1 MENLSSLFMVAL
13 LLCTAML
20 TCTARPEPADFPS
33 FTISAADILSLEMM
47 ESKLYEAAGES
58 CEKDDDED
66 CLTRRTILTAHLD
79 YIYTQNN
86 P

>member
-1 MENLSSLFMVAL
+1 MFHFLIHICLITFQ
-13 LLCTAML
+13 
-20 TCTARPEPADFPS
+20 
-33 FTISAADILSLEMM
+33 EMM
-47 ESKLYEAAGES
+47 DSKLYEAAGGS

-66 CLTRRTILTAHLD
+66 CLTRRTLTAHLD

>member
-1 MENLSSLFMVAL
+1 MDNLSTLLMVAL
-13 LLCTAML
+13 VLCTATL

-33 FTISAADILSLEMM
+33 FTISPADILSLEMM
-47 ESKLYEAAGES
+47 DSKLYEAAGGS

-66 CLTRRTILTAHLD
+66 CLTRRTLTAHLD